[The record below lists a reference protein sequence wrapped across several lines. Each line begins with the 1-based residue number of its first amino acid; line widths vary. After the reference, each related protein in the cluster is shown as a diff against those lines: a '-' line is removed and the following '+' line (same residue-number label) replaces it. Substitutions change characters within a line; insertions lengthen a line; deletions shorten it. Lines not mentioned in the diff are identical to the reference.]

1 MRGRHE
7 ATVAS
12 GEAGLR
18 LDRFLRKVWPGVPL
32 SAIYRRIDR
41 GEVRVNGRRAEPG
54 TRLRPGDRLALP
66 EPPAAPV
73 AAARGSAGPVLVL
86 HEDAHVLA
94 VDKPAGL
101 RLHGGRDDLVTRV
114 LARLGPR
121 AVTRSFRP
129 APAHQLDRETSGVVL
144 FGRTP
149 EGLRGLA
156 AAFRA
161 RAVKKRYVALVF
173 GAPPG
178 QGVTRLALA
187 RREEAPRGP
196 RVAADPRGRPAETEW
211 RVVRA
216 LGEASL
222 VELTPR
228 TGRTHQLRV
237 HLAAL
242 GHPILG
248 DDRYGT
254 PQSEGLSRALGVRG
268 LALHAA
274 EVAFRHPVSGRPL
287 RIAAPLP
294 PDFSRG
300 PRPASSA
307 R

>member
-1 MRGRHE
+1 M
-7 ATVAS
+7 AS

-18 LDRFLRKVWPGVPL
+18 LDRFLRKVWPRVPL

-41 GEVRVNGRRAEPG
+41 GAVRVNGRRAEPG
-54 TRLRPGDRLALP
+54 TRLAAGDRLALP
-66 EPPAAPV
+66 EPPAAP
-73 AAARGSAGPVLVL
+73 AAPAPPEAGAGTVVVL
-86 HEDAHVLA
+86 HEDPHVLA

-101 RLHGGRDDLVTRV
+101 SLHGGRDDLVTRV
-114 LARLGPR
+114 LARLGPG

-129 APAHQLDRETSGVVL
+129 APAHQLDRGTSGVVL

-161 RAVKKRYVALVF
+161 RAVEKRYVALVL
-173 GAPPG
+173 GAPAAE
-178 QGVTRLALA
+178 GVARLALA
-187 RREEAPRGP
+187 RRAEAPLGP
-196 RVAADPRGRPAETEW
+196 RVEAAPGGRAAETGW
-211 RVVRA
+211 RVVRR
-216 LGEASL
+216 LGDASL

-228 TGRTHQLRV
+228 TGRTHQLRA

-254 PQSEGLSRALGVRG
+254 PASLRLARALGVHR
-268 LALHAA
+268 LALHATG
-274 EVAFRHPVSGRPL
+274 VALRHPVSGAAL
-287 RIAAPLP
+287 RIESP
-294 PDFSRG
+294 PPPAFSRWS
-300 PRPASSA
+300 RPASSA